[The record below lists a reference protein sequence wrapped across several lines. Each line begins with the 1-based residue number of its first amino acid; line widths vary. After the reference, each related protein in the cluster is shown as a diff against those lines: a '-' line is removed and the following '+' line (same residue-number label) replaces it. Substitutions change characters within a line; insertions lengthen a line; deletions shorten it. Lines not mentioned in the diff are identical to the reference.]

1 MQELEFFLVFQF
13 DDLNEFSGKAT
24 TELEDLTSETVEAT
38 LEGSRNDDFD
48 VSAYLSYQQ
57 PFDYGST
64 EGTRRNLVA
73 NRRLQSSGW
82 EVGIEVYVETR
93 SGTTY
98 EDDDMKDII
107 ARAFDSE
114 DERKDFFNEL
124 QKRDNSF
131 RRINSMEV
139 RINDEDVP
147 VAEPGIESWVYIGAG
162 IGAGALI
169 VSVFLLFMHRR
180 RRREQS
186 AYSRAQFEDPG
197 YNQPGPV
204 AR

>member
-1 MQELEFFLVFQF
+1 MFQF

-64 EGTRRNLVA
+64 EGSRRRNLA
-73 NRRLQSSGW
+73 TIRRLQGSGW

-98 EDDDMKDII
+98 KEDDMREII
-107 ARAFDSE
+107 SRAFDSE
-114 DERKDFFNEL
+114 EERRAFFNEL

-139 RINDEDVP
+139 RINDEDIP
-147 VAEPGIESWVYIGAG
+147 MADPGIQAWVYIGAG
-162 IGAGALI
+162 IGAGVLI
-169 VSVFLLFMHRR
+169 ISLFLLFMHRR
-180 RRREQS
+180 RRRDQA
-186 AYSRAQFEDPG
+186 AYSRAKFDDHG
-197 YNQPGPV
+197 YDQQAPV